1 MGISTYLFLRKA
13 KIILDQSTNRKKG
26 ERERATSLHRSQKGW
41 EVSELKLEAFR
52 EGMKEGREGGTSE
65 GRKENEARGR
75 ISTLFPKNRVGK
87 KKSASTG
94 FLGQCWPTG
103 RIFHIFAVFFWF
115 AGGSKVIIIKG
126 A

>member
-1 MGISTYLFLRKA
+1 LVA
-13 KIILDQSTNRKKG
+13 
-26 ERERATSLHRSQKGW
+26 EGW

-103 RIFHIFAVFFWF
+103 GFFIFLPFFF
-115 AGGSKVIIIKG
+115 GLLEA
-126 A
+126 ARLL